1 MGTLWLFTGPCHLR
15 GSVSQET
22 IPAKIRHQFRQ
33 QIQEETSVS
42 QEETPESKQSSTIIL
57 RNSRQPVPPCLDVF
71 SNTELFWFGPC
82 RLFVHLS
89 RNHYRQFGAMWPSS
103 NHSVRQ
109 KRSKGDKDVCWWML
123 ARRCIQEVNA
133 LSHPENPVGGKTLEA
148 NTRNILQSGIVFLPA
163 EKKTI
168 ASQKAFAINFLQSAC
183 QWQIGYSQLHLTISY
198 LVLHRTCS
206 GHDVSTRY
214 STCICGSR

>member
-1 MGTLWLFTGPCHLR
+1 MGTLWHITGPCHLR

-57 RNSRQPVPPCLDVF
+57 RNSRQPVPPCPDVF

-103 NHSVRQ
+103 NHTVRQ
-109 KRSKGDKDVCWWML
+109 KRSKAPRMFVGDCWPGGVC
-123 ARRCIQEVNA
+123 R
-133 LSHPENPVGGKTLEA
+133 K
-148 NTRNILQSGIVFLPA
+148 
-163 EKKTI
+163 
-168 ASQKAFAINFLQSAC
+168 
-183 QWQIGYSQLHLTISY
+183 
-198 LVLHRTCS
+198 
-206 GHDVSTRY
+206 
-214 STCICGSR
+214 

>member
-1 MGTLWLFTGPCHLR
+1 MGTSWHITGPCHLR

-42 QEETPESKQSSTIIL
+42 QEENPESKQSSTIIL

-71 SNTELFWFGPC
+71 SNTELFCFGPC

-103 NHSVRQ
+103 NHPVRQ
-109 KRSKGDKDVCWWML
+109 KRSKGDKEVCRWML

-133 LSHPENPVGGKTLEA
+133 ASHHENPVGGKTLET
-148 NTRNILQSGIVFLPA
+148 NTRNTQQSGIVF
-163 EKKTI
+163 
-168 ASQKAFAINFLQSAC
+168 
-183 QWQIGYSQLHLTISY
+183 SQL
-198 LVLHRTCS
+198 RK
-206 GHDVSTRY
+206 RQ
-214 STCICGSR
+214 